1 MERGLF
7 ESTFRAAAAQALE
20 FARTFIEEPL
30 PDALRFR
37 VQLNARDEEGN
48 SSALQKATA
57 DVRFVIVNP

>member
-30 PDALRFR
+30 PDALRF
-37 VQLNARDEEGN
+37 
-48 SSALQKATA
+48 SADALA
-57 DVRFVIVNP
+57 RFVEPRAGIRYFARKQKP